1 MAGPEGGNATVSFLI
16 SLIFAPLPEL
26 SFGGSATVTEILA
39 FPLGL
44 KKKKERKKKRSSM
57 RREKKTTL
65 SNYPE
70 FISCMTCADIF
81 SLPANANT

>member
-26 SFGGSATVTEILA
+26 SFGRSATVTEILA

-44 KKKKERKKKRSSM
+44 KKEERKKNKRSSM
-57 RREKKTTL
+57 QRERKITQTTQ
-65 SNYPE
+65 S
-70 FISCMTCADIF
+70 SSHA
-81 SLPANANT
+81 